1 MKMDRCMA
9 LVHIN
14 GYLRGNNT
22 LVNTAEVPMKGME
35 NAHMRAGMFIK
46 DSGRMESLTEKEHSY
61 VLTVNKLQEIG
72 CKTKDTESIY

>member
-61 VLTVNKLQEIG
+61 VLTVNKRQEIG
-72 CKTKDTESIY
+72 YKTKDTESIY